1 MLTLLITLSIGY
13 GLTETG
19 FNSGNDEQHYKP
31 GSSGV
36 SPSGVHIKVRK
47 SQKTMET
54 SYRAFIK
61 GTQNATSVL

>member
-47 SQKTMET
+47 SQKND
-54 SYRAFIK
+54 
-61 GTQNATSVL
+61 GNQL